1 MQEARASRERGRDR
15 EREREQQQQKP
26 VNGHTSSSKR
36 DSAIS
41 PVIVGINPDQ
51 MWQALPPASPPTVIS
66 YTPLPAIAVPVQ
78 LASPGAVPFVPPPA
92 YLFYQPGV
100 HASAGPL
107 PPPPRQMNANG
118 SAPST
123 SSPPRR
129 LSPSGSMSPPP
140 PRPPRLHTPSTSD
153 RVSQRL
159 SSHPARMSWKTI
171 VLRVL
176 SDRHS
181 HRKYN

>member
-1 MQEARASRERGRDR
+1 MNEGRDR

-123 SSPPRR
+123 SSPRSKTEPFRKYV
-129 LSPSGSMSPPP
+129 PA
-140 PRPPRLHTPSTSD
+140 TPLDHLVYTHHPL
-153 RVSQRL
+153 RTEYPNVCL
-159 SSHPARMSWKTI
+159 PHPARMSWKTI